1 MKINFRTIGFG
12 MIIIICVIAINYA
25 IYWQFFR
32 ENKPIPTEP
41 MQTPNDSISNT
52 ELAKNFNNIFTNS
65 LNYQNNTVREI
76 AKIQNGKDIVY
87 SNVTKKEKIENRYD
101 ININIPYVNIANET
115 VKKFNA
121 KIEDI
126 FNAKANDIIASAN
139 NNTIYSVEYA
149 GYINSNI
156 LSLVIKSTLKE
167 GNNPQRVIVQT
178 YNYNLSTNE
187 ELSLNQI
194 LEIRGLQSA
203 TVEKEVKATVVEAN
217 KQAETLKDLGYKV
230 YTRDLNSTLY
240 QIENTT
246 TYFLGENAKLYIIYP
261 YGNSNLTSEMDIV
274 VL

>member
-12 MIIIICVIAINYA
+12 FIIVICIVAVNYA

-32 ENKPIPTEP
+32 DRQVLPKQEE
-41 MQTPNDSISNT
+41 TPGNEVAKE
-52 ELAKNFNNIFTNS
+52 ELAQNFNHIFTNS
-65 LNYQNNTVREI
+65 LNYQNNTVKEI
-76 AKIQNGKDIVY
+76 TKIQNAKDIVY
-87 SNVTKKEKIENRYD
+87 SNVTKKEKIDNRYD
-101 ININIPYVNIANET
+101 ININIPYVNIANDN

-121 KIEDI
+121 KIDEL
-126 FNAKANDIIASAN
+126 FLEKANDIMANAN

-149 GYINSNI
+149 GYINTNI

-187 ELSLNQI
+187 ELALKQI
-194 LEIRGLQSA
+194 LEIRSLQ
-203 TVEKEVKATVVEAN
+203 TNVVERRIKEAVLAAN
-217 KQAETLKDLGYKV
+217 EQAESLKQLGYKV
-230 YTRDLNSTLY
+230 YARDLNSTMY
-240 QIENTT
+240 QLENTN
-246 TYFLGENAKLYIIYP
+246 TYFLGEKENLYIIYP

>member
-12 MIIIICVIAINYA
+12 AVIVICIVAINYA

-32 ENKPIPTEP
+32 DSTFIPKQEEP
-41 MQTPNDSISNT
+41 PKNEISNT
-52 ELAKNFNNIFTNS
+52 ELAQNFHMLFTNS
-65 LNYQNNTVREI
+65 LNYQNNTVKEI

-87 SNVTKKEKIENRYD
+87 SNVTKKEKIDNRYD

-115 VKKFNA
+115 IKKFNE
-121 KIEDI
+121 KVDEV
-126 FNAKANDIIASAN
+126 FYVKANDIIATAN

-149 GYINSNI
+149 GFINANI

-194 LEIRGLQSA
+194 LEIKTLQASV
-203 TVEKEVKATVVEAN
+203 VEREIKATVTEAN
-217 KQAETLKDLGYKV
+217 KQAETLKQLGYRV
-230 YTRDLNSTLY
+230 YTRDLNSNIY
-240 QIENTT
+240 KIENTSS
-246 TYFLGENAKLYIIYP
+246 YFLGENGKLYIVYP
-261 YGNSNLTSEMDIV
+261 YGNSNLTSEMDII